1 MSRTLGSFNVNNTS
15 SIVAGT
21 NIFTPLTINSSNGV
35 TFYKNDGSTTLG
47 ASISNAGI
55 FNSSGFVL
63 NGPLSNS
70 SININSGGSIT
81 CLSAINNYGN
91 MTTTGLTL
99 STNTNLTCNSYSSS
113 NGLSCNGPIT
123 SVTSLIGYGTNCAM
137 SGISTL
143 NMSGSLNCTNT
154 LTCTS
159 YMTGTGTTCNMSGI
173 TTLNVN
179 SSLTCTNASCGSLV
193 VNSGNITNFSDG
205 VSGPSI
211 SGVTNISNMTTLTTT
226 DLSGN
231 KIKCTSGGVVTG
243 VNSLTMSG
251 DLMCNNLNINSGKLT
266 ITNTGAVTGPIS
278 LTMSGDL
285 SCSDISFNGF
295 AFNNSGYVTAN
306 SLTCTNMVFLTGATG
321 FQTDSLGAVS
331 GITSLTSTGSVSCTT
346 FASTT
351 GFNNND
357 IRGAFDFPLG
367 TINLGAGDLT
377 CNGIGGTNN
386 VNTSTFTISGAIS
399 GVKDL
404 YCTNINANNII
415 AGTNSINATTITN
428 CNTINVNG
436 TLTTNKIFFTA
447 VAPLYTLTG
456 IQCGSANCSAGYA
469 AITFARVFTIA
480 PYVLCTTISDLQD
493 YIFSIV
499 PYNITTNGFLVAHTF
514 VFYNN
519 QGGAANQPFNWI
531 AMGY

>member
-1 MSRTLGSFNVNNTS
+1 
-15 SIVAGT
+15 
-21 NIFTPLTINSSNGV
+21 
-35 TFYKNDGSTTLG
+35 
-47 ASISNAGI
+47 
-55 FNSSGFVL
+55 
-63 NGPLSNS
+63 
-70 SININSGGSIT
+70 
-81 CLSAINNYGN
+81 
-91 MTTTGLTL
+91 
-99 STNTNLTCNSYSSS
+99 
-113 NGLSCNGPIT
+113 
-123 SVTSLIGYGTNCAM
+123 
-137 SGISTL
+137 
-143 NMSGSLNCTNT
+143 
-154 LTCTS
+154 
-159 YMTGTGTTCNMSGI
+159 MTGTGTTCNMSGI

-278 LTMSGDL
+278 LTMSGVL

-295 AFNNSGYVTAN
+295 TFNNSGNVTAN
-306 SLTCTNMVFLTGATG
+306 SLTCTNMVFPTGATG
-321 FQTDSLGAVS
+321 FQTSSSGAVS

-346 FASTT
+346 FASTNN
-351 GFNNND
+351 FNSD
-357 IRGAFDFPLG
+357 LYTFAFPFG
-367 TINLGAGDLT
+367 TMNLGLGDLS

-386 VNTSTFTISGAIS
+386 VNTSIFSISGAIS

-415 AGTNSINATTITN
+415 AGTNSTINATTITN

-436 TLTTNKIFFTA
+436 TLTTNKIFFNA

-456 IQCGSANCSAGYA
+456 IQCGSANCSAGSA
-469 AITFARVFTIA
+469 TITFARVFTIA
-480 PYVLCTTISDLQD
+480 PYVLCTTISNLQD

-499 PYNITTNGFLVAHTF
+499 PYSISTTGFSVAHTF

-519 QGGAANQPFNWI
+519 QGGAAIQPFNWI